1 MSEKSVDS
9 DGEGGA
15 CSLRVRQTWSPD
27 TVEKK
32 KKTCHKI
39 KPNDSIIKSFT
50 QRY

>member
-32 KKTCHKI
+32 KKNLSQNKTE
-39 KPNDSIIKSFT
+39 
-50 QRY
+50 